1 MSKTVGVVLSGCG
14 FMDGAEIQESVCAL
28 LALDKAGATIK
39 CYAPDSEF
47 EVIDHRTGQPT
58 GEKRNALQESAR
70 IARGDIEDIA
80 QAKADELD
88 ALILPGGFGA
98 AKVLSNFAEKGEGCE
113 ADPNVARL
121 LRDMHAAGK
130 PIGAICIAPAVVARA
145 LGEHHPTL
153 TIGNDEGTATAIETM
168 GCTHADCPT
177 EDFVIDRENKIV
189 STPAYMLGP
198 TIAHVQQGIE
208 KTVDEVLAMIPES
221 MSRTA

>member
-1 MSKTVGVVLSGCG
+1 MSKTVGVILSGCG
-14 FMDGAEIQESVCAL
+14 FMDGAEIQESVCTL

-47 EVIDHRTGQPT
+47 DVIDHRTGQPT

-70 IARGDIEDIA
+70 ICRGDIEDIE
-80 QAKADELD
+80 QAEAGELD
-88 ALILPGGFGA
+88 ALIMPGGFGT
-98 AKVLSNFAEKGEGCE
+98 AKVLSNFADKGDDCD

-121 LRDMHAAGK
+121 LRDIHAAGK

-168 GCTHADCPT
+168 GCTHADCLT
-177 EDFVIDRENKIV
+177 EEFIIDKENKIV

-198 TIAHVQQGIE
+198 SIVHVQQGIE
-208 KTVDEVLAMIPES
+208 KTVNEVLAMIP
-221 MSRTA
+221 